1 MGVGNL
7 FYLFILDAVFPFVMV
22 FVFGL
27 LFRIFGHFLTQTCE
41 GTLLLVWQVG
51 TEE

>member
-1 MGVGNL
+1 MGVGSL
-7 FYLFILDAVFPFVMV
+7 FYLFFLDSVFRYVMV

-27 LFRIFGHFLTQTCE
+27 LFRNFGHFLTQTCE